1 MPSVLDILTW
11 FGAGCGAVLVL
22 YWSIAIARM
31 WRTAATLPTARDGL
45 TLAAGRTAWPSV
57 AVVIPAH
64 NEAKVIAE
72 LIASLRAV
80 DYPTFTVTL
89 ALDRCTD
96 NTAALARAAI
106 GDDARF
112 AIVEIASCE
121 PGWSG
126 KVHAAHVGVHESGAI
141 NADLL
146 LFADADTLFDPG
158 CLKACVALLEARNLD
173 MLSLL
178 STMRHE
184 RWYETLVQPVAG
196 LELVKQYPLL
206 LANETG
212 KGRRAFA
219 NGQFML
225 FRRDCYARFGGH
237 HEVRKELLE
246 DLRFAQILEYYSMSC
261 GVLLADGMLV
271 CRMYDSWAQFTKGW
285 KRIYTEAAHRKA
297 GRLTQLGWRVRASL
311 TGLPLGAACGVVCSV
326 AASVPIAT
334 ALAGL
339 GLALMLTGMVA
350 VQRLGRGPWW
360 AALATPIGGWL
371 VGGLLIAAGRDLSR
385 GRGVEWAGM
394 TYDRR

>member
-1 MPSVLDILTW
+1 MTVLAW
-11 FGAGCGAVLVL
+11 AGAACGGVLAV
-22 YWSIAIARM
+22 YWSIALVRM

-45 TLAAGRTAWPSV
+45 SLATGRTAWPSV

-64 NEAKVIAE
+64 NEATVIAE

-80 DYPTFTVTL
+80 EYPSFSVTL

-96 NTAALARAAI
+96 GTPAAAREAI
-106 GDDARF
+106 GDDQRF
-112 AIVEIASCE
+112 SIVEIASCE

-126 KVHAAHVGVHESGAI
+126 KVHAAHIGTHASGAM
-141 NADLL
+141 NAELL

-158 CLKACVALLEARNLD
+158 CLRACVALLEHRKLD

-184 RWYETLVQPVAG
+184 RWYEVLVQPIAG

-212 KGRRAFA
+212 EGRRAFA

-246 DLRFAQILEYYSMSC
+246 DLRFAQILEYYGMPC
-261 GVLLADGMLV
+261 GVLLADGMLI

-285 KRIYTEAAHRKA
+285 KRIYTEAAHRNP
-297 GRLTQLGWRVRASL
+297 GRLTRLGWRVRSSL
-311 TGLPLGAACGVVCSV
+311 TGLPLGAACGLACGIVGGVTL
-326 AASVPIAT
+326 AAWVSI
-334 ALAGL
+334 AGL
-339 GLALMLTGMVA
+339 LVMLTGMVI
-350 VQRLGRGPWW
+350 VQRLGRGPIW

-371 VGGLLIAAGRDLSR
+371 VGGLLIGAGRDLSR

-394 TYDRR
+394 TYDRGGK

>member
-1 MPSVLDILTW
+1 MMHIVAWTGSACG
-11 FGAGCGAVLVL
+11 GAMVV
-22 YWSIAIARM
+22 YWSIALVRI
-31 WRTAATLPTARDGL
+31 WRTASTLPTARDGL
-45 TLAAGRTAWPSV
+45 ALAAGRTVWPSV

-64 NEAKVIAE
+64 NESKVIAE
-72 LIASLRAV
+72 LVASLRAV
-80 DYPTFTVTL
+80 DYPSLTVTL

-96 NTAALARAAI
+96 GTAAAARGAI
-106 GDDARF
+106 AGDARF
-112 AIVEIASCE
+112 TIVEIASCE

-126 KVHAAHVGVHESGAI
+126 KVHAAHVGVHESGAM

-158 CLKACVALLEARNLD
+158 CLKACVALLDARRLD

-212 KGRRAFA
+212 EGGGGRRAFA

-237 HEVRKELLE
+237 HEVRRELLE
-246 DLRFAQILEYYSMSC
+246 DLRFAQILEYYGMAC

-285 KRIYTEAAHRKA
+285 KRIYTEAAHRNP
-297 GRLTQLGWRVRASL
+297 GRLTRLGWRVRGSL
-311 TGLPLGAACGVVCSV
+311 TGLPVGAACGVVAGGV
-326 AASVPIAT
+326 GGVPIA
-334 ALAGL
+334 AAVAGL
-339 GLALMLTGMVA
+339 GLMLMLAAMVV

-371 VGGLLIAAGRDLSR
+371 IGGLLIGAGRDLSR